1 MIEYGEQRKEQVMN
15 NYRNYG
21 NYGNRRYAGNNDCG
35 CKKPEVMGGMDCGC
49 MKPEVKPGMD
59 CGCMKPE
66 VKPGMDCGCMKPEVK
81 PGMDC
86 GCAKPEVKPGM
97 DCSCKKEE
105 KEDCCDCSVE
115 AMYRDFKKYGA
126 CCEEDMPGKAL
137 AMAYVPWQT
146 WRMLYDVCDG
156 FKNGTI
162 FKELDLEFLGRRC
175 N

>member
-1 MIEYGEQRKEQVMN
+1 MIDYGEQRKEQVMN

-35 CKKPEVMGGMDCGC
+35 CMKPEVKPGMDCGCMKPEVKPGTDCGC

-66 VKPGMDCGCMKPEVK
+66 EKKEHDCGCTVESMYREVK
-81 PGMDC
+81 KNG
-86 GCAKPEVKPGM
+86 V
-97 DCSCKKEE
+97 
-105 KEDCCDCSVE
+105 
-115 AMYRDFKKYGA
+115 

-146 WRMLYDVCDG
+146 WRNLYEVCEG
-156 FKNGTI
+156 FSTGTI
-162 FKELDLEFLGRRC
+162 FKELDLEFYGRRC

>member
-1 MIEYGEQRKEQVMN
+1 MN

-66 VKPGMDCGCMKPEVK
+66 VKPGMDCGC
-81 PGMDC
+81 
-86 GCAKPEVKPGM
+86 
-97 DCSCKKEE
+97 KKEE
-105 KEDCCDCSVE
+105 KKEDCCDCTVE

>member
-1 MIEYGEQRKEQVMN
+1 MIDYGEQRKEQVMN

-21 NYGNRRYAGNNDCG
+21 NYGNRRYTGNNDCG

-59 CGCMKPE
+59 CGCAKPE
-66 VKPGMDCGCMKPEVK
+66 VKPGMDCGCTKPEVK

-86 GCAKPEVKPGM
+86 GC
-97 DCSCKKEE
+97 KKEE
-105 KEDCCDCSVE
+105 KKDCCDCTVE
-115 AMYRDFKKYGA
+115 SMYRDFKKYGA

-137 AMAYVPWQT
+137 AMAYVPWQI

>member
-35 CKKPEVMGGMDCGC
+35 CKKPEVMGSMDCGC

-66 VKPGMDCGCMKPEVK
+66 VKPGMDCG
-81 PGMDC
+81 
-86 GCAKPEVKPGM
+86 
-97 DCSCKKEE
+97 CKKEE